1 MSGPVR
7 SFRLL
12 LRSLG
17 DFLFPPRCY
26 GCDAEIETGLLCEN
40 CHKRLFA
47 DRVDVCPACGRPLT
61 GKAANCG
68 RCDYPFSPVKV
79 RALGPY
85 APPYSSIIHA
95 LKYEGKTV
103 LAAVLG
109 QALVALAESDPDLS
123 SADSLCPVP
132 LHRSRMRERGFNQSD
147 LLAREVAV
155 GTGKELLQPL
165 HRVRATRTQTRLEDD
180 QARIRNVRRA
190 FGLVPGVPLE
200 GKRVVLVDDV
210 TTSGA
215 TLDAVGRQLLKAG
228 ASSVFGLVVAA
239 A

>member
-1 MSGPVR
+1 MPGLFPSPR
-7 SFRLL
+7 FL

-26 GCDAEIETGLLCEN
+26 GCDQEIEEGLLCERCN
-40 CHKRLFA
+40 TRLFA
-47 DRVDVCPACGRPLT
+47 DRVAVCPACGRPLT

-68 RCDYPFSPVKV
+68 RCDHPFSPVRV

-85 APPYSSIIHA
+85 VPPYSSLIHA

-103 LAAVLG
+103 LASVLG

-123 SADSLCPVP
+123 SADILCPVP
-132 LHRSRMRERGFNQSD
+132 LHRSRLRERGFNQSV
-147 LLAREVAV
+147 LLAREVAS
-155 GTGKELLQPL
+155 GTGKTLAEPL
-165 HRVRATRTQTRLEDD
+165 RRVLATRTQTRLEDD
-180 QARIRNVRRA
+180 DARIRNVRRA
-190 FGLVPGVPLE
+190 FDLRTEASLDGE
-200 GKRVVLVDDV
+200 RVVLVDDV

-215 TLDAVGRQLLKAG
+215 TLDAAGRQLLKAG